1 MSLDLVAKVKLALF
15 GRQRAYQSTFRDRD
29 GQIVLEDLAQF
40 CRLHESTFHPDARIA
55 ANLDGRREVILR
67 ICNHLNLDQEA
78 LWALHGSKS
87 E

>member
-1 MSLDLVAKVKLALF
+1 MSLEWVEKVKKILF
-15 GRQRAYQSTFRDRD
+15 GRQHSYRVTFK
-29 GQIVLEDLAQF
+29 GPHGEAVLEDLAQF
-40 CRLHESTFHPDARIA
+40 CRLHESTFHPDARVA
-55 ANLDGRREVILR
+55 ANLDGRREVMLR

>member
-1 MSLDLVAKVKLALF
+1 MNLIEKAKKLLF
-15 GRQRAYQSTFRDRD
+15 GRKYSYQVTFQ
-29 GQIVLEDLAQF
+29 GPHGEAVLSDLAHF

-78 LWALHGSKS
+78 LWALHGSNEK
-87 E
+87 